1 MMFQQSSFEQKSI
14 AMLVSLLFAIV
25 FVTVNWE
32 SVFGHQFEDRTVYLF
47 MFQGKPDFDLEFN
60 KDTFFFYLFNEQLW
74 NKGVRF
80 LNTSMGLTL
89 LEIFSGISFLVALS
103 YCYFVT
109 SRVGVWGVIFI
120 LNPLFVDLAY
130 SQLRM
135 AAAMVL
141 LLLVFNIRLTWLRL
155 LLLAAVFFIHTAS
168 FLFVMIY
175 LMVHWTIRLSER
187 YNLQGFMSCA
197 FLTFGGFIVACFVGP
212 LRVMILEVLGDRR
225 VKYDADA
232 SGWAYAS
239 IWVLILAVSF
249 VQKREFFRNYTNAVA
264 VTFLSVF
271 VFCTLFSVYGL
282 RFLSAA
288 LPFIFVLLCRFGPI
302 ERPLMILTFLAFSIF
317 QWIYWMR

>member
-1 MMFQQSSFEQKSI
+1 MIFRESSFEQKSV
-14 AMLVSLLFAIV
+14 ALLVSLLFAIV
-25 FVTVNWE
+25 FVSINWE
-32 SVFGHQFEDRTVYLF
+32 WVFGQQFEDRTVYFF
-47 MFQGKPDFDLEFN
+47 MFQGKPDYDLEFN
-60 KDTFFFYLFNEQLW
+60 KDTFFFFLFNEQLW

-80 LNTSMGLTL
+80 LNTSMGITL
-89 LEIFSGISFLVALS
+89 HEIFSGVSFLVALS

-109 SRVGVWGVIFI
+109 SRVGVWGVIFV
-120 LNPLFVDLAY
+120 LNPIFVDLAY

-141 LLLVFNIRLTWLRL
+141 LLLVFNLRLTWLRL
-155 LLLAAVFFIHTAS
+155 LLLMAVFFIHTAS

-175 LMVHWTIRLSER
+175 LMVHCTIKLSER

-212 LRVMILEVLGDRR
+212 LRVMILEILGDRR

-232 SGWAYAS
+232 SGWGYAS
-239 IWVLILAVSF
+239 IWIFILAMSF
-249 VQKREFFRNYTNAVA
+249 VQKREFFRNYSNAVA

-288 LPFIFVLLCRFGPI
+288 LPFIFVSLFRFGKI
-302 ERPLMILTFLAFSIF
+302 EKPFVILVFLAFSIV
-317 QWIYWMR
+317 QWVYWVR

>member
-1 MMFQQSSFEQKSI
+1 
-14 AMLVSLLFAIV
+14 LLFAIV

-32 SVFGHQFEDRTVYLF
+32 LVFGQQFEDRTVYLF
-47 MFQGKPDFDLEFN
+47 MFQGKPDFDIEFN
-60 KDTFFFYLFNEQLW
+60 KDTFFFFLFNEQLW

-89 LEIFSGISFLVALS
+89 LEIFSGISFLVAFS

-120 LNPLFVDLAY
+120 LNPIFVDLAY

-141 LLLVFNIRLTWLRL
+141 LLLVFNLRQTWLRL
-155 LLLAAVFFIHTAS
+155 LLLATVFFIHTAS

-175 LMVHWTIRLSER
+175 LMVHCTIKLSER

-249 VQKREFFRNYTNAVA
+249 VQKREFFRNYANAVA

-288 LPFIFVLLCRFGPI
+288 LPFIFVLLFRFGPI